1 MKLEILKNLNLL
13 NLHQFTAIWSKTKEK
28 MLLGNLNGQD
38 QKRFWLAL
46 MLQQEVLMLMTLMLL
61 SKWGADKLTA
71 SSIEQAELQ
80 GKVKTV

>member
-46 MLQQEVLMLMTLMLL
+46 MLQQEVLMLMTLML
-61 SKWGADKLTA
+61 
-71 SSIEQAELQ
+71 
-80 GKVKTV
+80 